1 MKASQRCTQILSHQK
16 RTDANKSDNIGGFNN
31 DRYALFICKSFLIHV
46 ICSSFVEI
54 IRYLLLVLYAA
65 KSIVKMTRYLLPKM
79 NSDGHDV
86 VFFY

>member
-31 DRYALFICKSFLIHV
+31 DRYALFIYKCFLI
-46 ICSSFVEI
+46 
-54 IRYLLLVLYAA
+54 VLYAT